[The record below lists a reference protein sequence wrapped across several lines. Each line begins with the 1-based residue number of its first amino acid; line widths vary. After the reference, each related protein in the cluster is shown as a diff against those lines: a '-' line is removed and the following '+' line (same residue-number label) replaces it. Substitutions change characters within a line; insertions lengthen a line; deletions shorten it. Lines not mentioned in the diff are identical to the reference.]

1 MKPTGK
7 KTGAKPLKAEV
18 QAGTLATNSSG
29 ASRTP
34 NAENLLAMCAS
45 IPRLQTFSSAIGAAG
60 LKDLLNADGPLTI
73 FAPTDRAFSKMP
85 GDELAQLLS
94 DPTRAAELIRHH
106 VVSGKVAAPRASKAR
121 KATPQFGGELRIT
134 ATDRGYRVDKA
145 RIVRTNIRASNGVI
159 HAIDTVLDPG

>member
-7 KTGAKPLKAEV
+7 KTGAKPMKAEV
-18 QAGTLATNSSG
+18 QAGTPATNSSG

-106 VVSGKVAAPRASKAR
+106 VVSKAR